1 MFRNATDFCVLIFY
15 PATLAN
21 SVMSCSH
28 FLAAYLEFSMFSI
41 MSSMNGGNL
50 ISLFLIWIYTFLMI
64 AMVRTFNAMF
74 TMLKKKKVVRGDVL
88 VMFLIIEEIV
98 QLFTND

>member
-74 TMLKKKKVVRGDVL
+74 TMLKKKKSGERGRPCHVPYHRGNSSA
-88 VMFLIIEEIV
+88 IH
-98 QLFTND
+98 Q